1 METQLYLLNIGHLLQ
16 QDHEDLLRK
25 VNYITG
31 NCQQY
36 TPIRSVTVPIG
47 LITN

>member
-31 NCQQY
+31 NVSNIHQFAA
-36 TPIRSVTVPIG
+36 
-47 LITN
+47 